1 MTGGRVRVGVVALAV
16 PLLLLLS
23 GCSLIGGAQE
33 NCLPHI
39 TVSPS
44 PAVAGEPIVLAS
56 ADVCGAD
63 VPAEG
68 WTVVVGHAEQPPI
81 SVTTAEPFDGSFEV
95 TVDLPPD
102 FPAGRAY
109 VNIRNWD
116 YSTCNDTGSC
126 ATLDVG
132 FEVVAE

>member
-1 MTGGRVRVGVVALAV
+1 MMGGRVKVGVVALV
-16 PLLLLLS
+16 VLLPLG

-33 NCLPHI
+33 SCLPRI

-68 WTVVVGHAEQPPI
+68 WSVVLGHAEQPPI
-81 SVTTAEPFDGSFEV
+81 SVTTAEPFDGAFEV

-116 YSTCNDTGSC
+116 YSTCDDTGSC

-132 FEVVAE
+132 FEVVAG